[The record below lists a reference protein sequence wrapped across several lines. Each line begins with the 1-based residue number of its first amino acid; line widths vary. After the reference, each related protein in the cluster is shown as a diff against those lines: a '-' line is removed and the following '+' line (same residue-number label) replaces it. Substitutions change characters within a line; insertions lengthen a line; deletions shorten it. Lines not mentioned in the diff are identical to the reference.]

1 MGALEC
7 PTGFCVSM
15 ALTTYAGL
23 IAEIWADLD
32 KTQVTNL
39 AENWI
44 AAAEARF
51 NSALRVRQML
61 QRDTA
66 TIADALS
73 LVPGDFLAVRQ
84 MRMVASPYTLLKY
97 LTQEQMAA
105 FRATSPSGDLAYYSL
120 VGGQFEYAPTPAT
133 GVSVV
138 LTYYQ
143 QIPTLSVSA
152 TTNWMLAFYPL
163 AYKRAALVEAGL
175 YYRDNELIVA
185 NEGALQRELEM
196 IKLNSR
202 EADAFNLTP
211 IASAQVV

>member
-1 MGALEC
+1 M
-7 PTGFCVSM
+7 S
-15 ALTTYAGL
+15 LTTYAGL

-32 KTQVTNL
+32 KDSVTNL

-51 NSALRVRQML
+51 NSELRVRQMV

-73 LVPGDFLAVRQ
+73 VVPTDFLAVRQ
-84 MRMVASPYTLLKY
+84 MRLNESPYTVLKF
-97 LTQEQMAA
+97 LTQEQMAS
-105 FRATSPSGDLAYYSL
+105 FRETLPTGAMSYYTL
-120 VGGQFEYAPTPAT
+120 VGPQFEYAPTPST

-143 QIPTLSVSA
+143 QIPAL
-152 TTNWMLAFYPL
+152 TTSNTSNWLLQFYPL
-163 AYKRAALVEAGL
+163 AYKRAAMVEAAL
-175 YYRDNELIVA
+175 YYREGDLGTSNEQLLQRQLELI
-185 NEGALQRELEM
+185 R
-196 IKLNSR
+196 LNSR

-211 IASAQVV
+211 VPSAVAV